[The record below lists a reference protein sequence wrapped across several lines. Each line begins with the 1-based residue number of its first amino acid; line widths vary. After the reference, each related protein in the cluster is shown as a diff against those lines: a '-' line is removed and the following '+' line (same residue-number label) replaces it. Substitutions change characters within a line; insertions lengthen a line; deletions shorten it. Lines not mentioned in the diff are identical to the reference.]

1 MLKKGFLQ
9 VDGISKKLKVFFIG
23 SGNFAVAPLL
33 MLPKCRNIDFI
44 GGATGISRPGKR
56 GNKLLPTPVGAA
68 AKEAGIELEEVENI
82 NAPDFI
88 DKLRQLAPDIILL
101 VSFGQILKQEIL
113 TLPKFGC
120 INIHPSP
127 LPRYRGASPIVQTIL
142 NRDHSTAVCFTEME
156 KTLDSG
162 KIYYSFPVELTGK
175 EYTGELEKFL
185 SEAAAQKMEAVLL
198 QIADGT
204 LTGTPQSGD
213 ISYCGKISKSDCM
226 IDWSKDAAEI
236 DAMIRAYNPWPGACA
251 IDLTGGK
258 AARVSI
264 SQVKLHPE
272 LSAPPGEMVPGT
284 PKKLLCIG
292 CGSGGALEIQLLTP
306 QGGKPMTGA
315 DYRNGK
321 RQETIRF
328 SPASALADLN
338 NNL

>member
-9 VDGISKKLKVFFIG
+9 VDNISKKPKVFFIG

-33 MLPKCRNIDFI
+33 MLPKCREIDFI
-44 GGATGISRPGKR
+44 GGATGVPRPGKR
-56 GNKLLPTPVGAA
+56 GKKLLPTPVGAA
-68 AKEAGIELEEVENI
+68 AQAAGIELDEVENI
-82 NAPDFI
+82 NSPDFLA
-88 DKLRQLAPDIILL
+88 KLKQLNPDFILL

-120 INIHPSP
+120 VNIHPSP

-142 NRDHSTAVCFTEME
+142 NRDSSTAVCFTEME

-162 KIYYSFPVELTGK
+162 KIYYSFPVELTGA
-175 EYTGELEKFL
+175 EYTGELEKAL
-185 SEAAAQKMEAVLL
+185 SAAAAEKMEEVLTK
-198 QIADGT
+198 IADGT
-204 LTGTPQSGD
+204 LPGTPQCGD
-213 ISYCGKISKSDCM
+213 ISYCGKISKNDCL
-226 IDWSKDAAEI
+226 INWNKDALEI
-236 DAMIRAYNPWPGACA
+236 DAMIRAYDPWPGACA

-258 AARVSI
+258 SDRVSI
-264 SQVKLHPE
+264 SRVKVHPE

-284 PKKLLCIG
+284 PKKMLCIG
-292 CGSGGALEIQLLTP
+292 CGSGGALELIQLTP

-328 SPASALADLN
+328 SPASTLADLN